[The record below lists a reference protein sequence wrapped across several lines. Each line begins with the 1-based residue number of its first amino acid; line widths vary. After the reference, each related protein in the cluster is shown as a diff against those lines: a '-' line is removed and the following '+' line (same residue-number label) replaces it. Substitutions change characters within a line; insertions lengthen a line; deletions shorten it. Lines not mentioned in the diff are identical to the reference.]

1 MISRSAEYS
10 LRAVVCL
17 AANGNAP
24 LTTQQIATATHIP
37 AGYLAKLLQGLVKAG
52 IITSQRGV
60 NGGFVLA
67 QGAGQL
73 TLLDVVQVSDGSH
86 RVDRCPL
93 GLASHAHTL
102 CPLHQRIDNAAASA
116 ERELR
121 SVTVEDLCRA
131 GADHLRIPMCT
142 PLAG

>member
-17 AANGNAP
+17 AANGKTP
-24 LTTQQIATATHIP
+24 LTTQQIAAATHIP
-37 AGYLAKLLQGLVKAG
+37 AGYLAKLLQALVKAG
-52 IITSQRGV
+52 MIASQRGV

-73 TLLDVVQVSDGSH
+73 TLLDIVRVSDDSR

-93 GLASHAHTL
+93 GLASHSHCL
-102 CPLHQRIDNAAASA
+102 CPLHQRIDHAVASA

-121 SVTVEDLCRA
+121 GVTV
-131 GADHLRIPMCT
+131 
-142 PLAG
+142 

>member
-17 AANGNAP
+17 AANGNTP
-24 LTTQQIATATHIP
+24 LTTQQIAAATRIP
-37 AGYLAKLLQGLVKAG
+37 AGYLAKLLQALVKAG
-52 IITSQRGV
+52 MILSQRGI

-73 TLLDVVQVSDGSH
+73 TLLDIVQVSDGSR

-93 GLASHAHTL
+93 GLSSHTHCL
-102 CPLHQRIDNAAASA
+102 CPLHQRIDNAVASA

-131 GADHLRIPMCT
+131 GADHLRVPICI

>member
-37 AGYLAKLLQGLVKAG
+37 AGYLAKLLQALVKAG
-52 IITSQRGV
+52 MIASQRGV

-67 QGAGQL
+67 KGMGQL
-73 TLLDVVQVSDGSH
+73 TLLDIVQVSDGSR
-86 RVDRCPL
+86 RVERCPL
-93 GLASHAHTL
+93 GLSSHSNCL
-102 CPLHQRIDNAAASA
+102 CPLHQRLDNAAASA

-131 GADHLRIPMCT
+131 GADHLRVPMCT
-142 PLAG
+142 PLVG